1 MLTRPPLARQAARR
15 ACKSS
20 FKRAKSWGMPMSD
33 RDRRLTGK
41 VDALEKVLVL
51 HLGNQATYAQWRDE
65 MVRVT
70 TPKMD
75 KKTGE
80 MKSGIS
86 EKTFDRR
93 LKAVIE
99 RGHTVRPDDLRGGL
113 YSIIAGPWAP
123 STEKGD
129 NSRHFGSGGN
139 NAGGFDR
146 QPPSLSPS
154 IAVSARAESDDL
166 IAEALRH
173 ARLKRWPR

>member
-1 MLTRPPLARQAARR
+1 
-15 ACKSS
+15 
-20 FKRAKSWGMPMSD
+20 
-33 RDRRLTGK
+33 
-41 VDALEKVLVL
+41 VDALEKVLLL

-93 LKAVIE
+93 LKVVIE

-129 NSRHFGSGGN
+129 NNRHFGN
-139 NAGGFDR
+139 NDGGFDR

-154 IAVSARAESDDL
+154 IAVNAGAQGDEL

-173 ARLKRWPR
+173 ARLKRRPR

>member
-1 MLTRPPLARQAARR
+1 MEESELKETMPE
-15 ACKSS
+15 C
-20 FKRAKSWGMPMSD
+20 MPMSD
-33 RDRRLTGK
+33 RDRRLIGK
-41 VDALEKVLVL
+41 VDVLEKVLAL
-51 HLGNQATYAQWRDE
+51 NLGNQATYAQWRDE

-70 TPKMD
+70 LPKMN

-80 MKSGIS
+80 TRPGIS

-113 YSIIAGPWAP
+113 YSIIAGPWA
-123 STEKGD
+123 GD
-129 NSRHFGSGGN
+129 IDGDGCGN
-139 NAGGFDR
+139 NDGDFDHQ

-154 IAVSARAESDDL
+154 VTVISACTGNDL

-173 ARLKRWPR
+173 AQMKRRPR

>member
-1 MLTRPPLARQAARR
+1 MNGTDEIMA
-15 ACKSS
+15 
-20 FKRAKSWGMPMSD
+20 MSD
-33 RDRRLTGK
+33 RDKEAWHRRSIGK
-41 VDALEKVLVL
+41 VDAQERVLVL

-80 MKSGIS
+80 MKPGIS

-113 YSIIAGPWAP
+113 YSIIAGPWAGEDNRHSDP
-123 STEKGD
+123 S
-129 NSRHFGSGGN
+129 GN
-139 NAGGFDR
+139 NDGGFDH
-146 QPPSLSPS
+146 QPPSSSPS
-154 IAVSARAESDDL
+154 VTVNPRTQGDDL
-166 IAEALRH
+166 IAQALRH

>member
-20 FKRAKSWGMPMSD
+20 FKRAMSWGVPMSD

-65 MVRVT
+65 MVRV
-70 TPKMD
+70 KMD
-75 KKTGE
+75 KRTGE

-93 LKAVIE
+93 LKVVIE

>member
-1 MLTRPPLARQAARR
+1 M
-15 ACKSS
+15 
-20 FKRAKSWGMPMSD
+20 
-33 RDRRLTGK
+33 TGK

-51 HLGNQATYAQWRDE
+51 NLGNRATYAQWRDE

-70 TPKMD
+70 LPKMD

-93 LKAVIE
+93 LKVVIE

-123 STEKGD
+123 ST
-129 NSRHFGSGGN
+129 GN
-139 NAGGFDR
+139 IGGGFDH

-154 IAVSARAESDDL
+154 ITVNARAKGDDL

>member
-20 FKRAKSWGMPMSD
+20 FKRAMPMSD

-80 MKSGIS
+80 MRSGIS

-99 RGHTVRPDDLRGGL
+99 RGHTVRPDDLQGGL
-113 YSIIAGPWAP
+113 YSIIAGPWA
-123 STEKGD
+123 D
-129 NSRHFGSGGN
+129 GSG
-139 NAGGFDR
+139 AAKHR
-146 QPPSLSPS
+146 QIDPGKGMDISGSDFGDHQAPSPPSA
-154 IAVSARAESDDL
+154 AVSTRAQGDDL

>member
-1 MLTRPPLARQAARR
+1 MSTCPRAR
-15 ACKSS
+15 ACSRARPWPDRLRGGRVVSS

-41 VDALEKVLVL
+41 VDVLEKVLVL

-70 TPKMD
+70 LPKMD
-75 KKTGE
+75 KRTGE

-113 YSIIAGPWAP
+113 YSITAGPWAP
-123 STEKGD
+123 STAQEIEGGD
-129 NSRHFGSGGN
+129 LGDHHVL
-139 NAGGFDR
+139 
-146 QPPSLSPS
+146 PSPS
-154 IAVSARAESDDL
+154 VAVTSASAGDGL
-166 IAEALRH
+166 VAEALRH
-173 ARLKRWPR
+173 ARLKRW